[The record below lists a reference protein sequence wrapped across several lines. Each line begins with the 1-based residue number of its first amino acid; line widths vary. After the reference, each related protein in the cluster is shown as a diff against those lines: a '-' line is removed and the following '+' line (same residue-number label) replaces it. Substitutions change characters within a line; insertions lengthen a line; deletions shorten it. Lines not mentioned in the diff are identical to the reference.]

1 MLNVLDHVM
10 MRTLGNIHIE
20 SSQRK
25 IGLQVTGFGL
35 YEAVCMGEKN

>member
-1 MLNVLDHVM
+1 M

-25 IGLQVTGFGL
+25 FGLGVAGFGL
-35 YEAVCMGEKN
+35 YEAVCIGESEPIMRSAP